1 MSYGLHGAFSRHRS
15 GRVDAEQGLFGP
27 PWEQEEEPLRGHRSF
42 WHDAVRQK
50 PTNSAR
56 VSGGVV

>member
-1 MSYGLHGAFSRHRS
+1 MDENKG
-15 GRVDAEQGLFGP
+15 FGP
-27 PWEQEEEPLRGHRSF
+27 PWEQEEEPLRGHGSF

-50 PTNSAR
+50 PTDSAR